1 MKPIYRIKRSGFT
14 LIEILVVIGII
25 ALLAAI
31 LFPVLSRARESARA
45 KSCMSNMQQLGLA
58 FQQYTADYG
67 RRYPGAGQ
75 YQKWGNGGHWVSGT
89 DGTALAN
96 IGDYKPIINASSPTG
111 YNTANVENGALYRY
125 VRSNGIYICPSNE
138 DGSKK
143 LSTYS
148 MNCAIAGMNDV
159 RLRTP
164 SEIVL
169 LVDEDKANDGFFYVP
184 GTSPSAT
191 STDSLT
197 QIHNGGGN
205 ILFTDGHV
213 KFYPYNAYPL
223 TIAANSPTNP
233 AYILKARTTGTPRF
247 FDTAFGPNGY
257 YEGAAAFGSCNAP

>member
-1 MKPIYRIKRSGFT
+1 
-14 LIEILVVIGII
+14 VVIGII

-31 LFPVLSRARESARA
+31 LFPVLSRARENAR
-45 KSCMSNMQQLGLA
+45 KTTCLSNLQQLGLA
-58 FQQYTADYG
+58 FQQYTQDAG

-75 YQKWGNGGHWVSGT
+75 FQKWGNGGHWVSGT
-89 DGTALAN
+89 TTMATAAAP
-96 IGDYKPIINASSPTG
+96 YTATG
-111 YNTANVENGALYRY
+111 VSANVEAGALYSY
-125 VRSNGIYICPSNE
+125 VRSGGVYVCPSNA
-138 DGSKK
+138 DGDVKK
-143 LSTYS
+143 LTYS

-169 LVDEDKANDGFFYVP
+169 LVDEDKANDGFFYIP
-184 GTSPSAT
+184 GTSPSGFT

-213 KFYPYNAYPL
+213 KFYSYNAYPL

-247 FDTAFGPNGY
+247 FDKAFGANGY
-257 YEGAAAFGSCNAP
+257 YEGAADFGYFNAA